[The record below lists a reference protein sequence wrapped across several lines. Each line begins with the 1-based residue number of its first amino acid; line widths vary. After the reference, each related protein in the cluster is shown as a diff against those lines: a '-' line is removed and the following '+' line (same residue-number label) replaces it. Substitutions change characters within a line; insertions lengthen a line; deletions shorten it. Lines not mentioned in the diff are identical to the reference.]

1 MLVCFVQCVHVIY
14 RYHAAWAWW
23 SHARCRAAAAHSLLL
38 HRPIKAISMLSELTR
53 QLDINQ
59 FQALQMQENVQFF
72 YDALGGCER
81 LLRTP
86 IPVSYT
92 R

>member
-1 MLVCFVQCVHVIY
+1 MN
-14 RYHAAWAWW
+14 
-23 SHARCRAAAAHSLLL
+23 
-38 HRPIKAISMLSELTR
+38 RPIKAISMLSELTR
-53 QLDINQ
+53 QLSITE
-59 FQALQMQENVQFF
+59 FQALQMQENVTFF